1 MLFILSAIWGSAF
14 IAIKVSLNF
23 FSPVSVASY
32 RLIVATIFL
41 FIFYIIGKYKTSLNK
56 TDLIMLIF
64 VGVVGNFLPFY
75 LISWSE
81 QHIQSSTAG
90 ILMGVGPILTLILS
104 HFFTKDDRFTYSK
117 LISISIGFIGVL
129 FIFEIDTLFNFG
141 TANSL
146 QLFSKFLIIIAALVY
161 MISNIVA
168 YNTLKHI
175 DSFSITFFATL
186 FGAMVSVP
194 FLLYSETIQPSY
206 INFNALLPILY
217 LGIFPTA
224 LAFQLRYHITK
235 TSGPV
240 FLSYVAYL
248 IPIFALIWG
257 FVLLSE
263 EIYLNSIIQ
272 SLKYRSHISFLKR
285 FLKAHDYVVL
295 KILQLL
301 LALLELCLN

>member
-14 IAIKVSLNF
+14 IAIKISLENF
-23 FSPVSVASY
+23 APASVASY
-32 RLIVATIFL
+32 RLISASLFL
-41 FIFYIIGKYKTSLNK
+41 LVFYFIGKYKTSLSK
-56 TDLIMLIF
+56 YDLAMLVF
-64 VGVVGNFLPFY
+64 VGIVGNFLPFY

-104 HFFTKDDRFTYSK
+104 HFFTKDDKFTISK
-117 LISISIGFIGVL
+117 LISICIGFVGVL
-129 FIFEIDTLFNFG
+129 FIFEIDTFFNI
-141 TANSL
+141 NSSNSI
-146 QLFSKFLIIIAALVY
+146 QLLSKFLIILAALGY

-186 FGAMVSVP
+186 FGALASIP
-194 FLLYSETIQPSY
+194 FLVISEFNQPSY
-206 INFNALLPILY
+206 FTLNSILPILY
-217 LGIFPTA
+217 LGLFPTA

-263 EIYLNSIIQ
+263 DIKVSSSIGIC
-272 SLKYRSHISFLKR
+272 LILLGVFVGRKY
-285 FLKAHDYVVL
+285 
-295 KILQLL
+295 Q
-301 LALLELCLN
+301 

>member
-1 MLFILSAIWGSAF
+1 MLLILSAIWGSAF
-14 IAIKVSLNF
+14 IAIKISLEYFAPVSL
-23 FSPVSVASY
+23 ASY

-41 FIFYIIGKYKTSLNK
+41 LIFYIIGQYKTLLSKN
-56 TDLIMLIF
+56 DLLMLIF
-64 VGVVGNFLPFY
+64 VGIVGNFLPFY

-90 ILMGVGPILTLILS
+90 ILMGVGPILTLVLA
-104 HFFTKDDRFTYSK
+104 HFFTKDDKFNSVK
-117 LISISIGFIGVL
+117 LLSIIVGFIGVL
-129 FIFEIDTLFNFG
+129 FIFEIDSLLSI
-141 TANSL
+141 NSSNSV
-146 QLFSKFLIIIAALVY
+146 QLISKFLIIIAALGY

-175 DSFSITFFATL
+175 DSFSITFFATF
-186 FGAMVSVP
+186 FGALISIP
-194 FLLYSETIQPSY
+194 FLIFSEINQPSY
-206 INFNALLPILY
+206 FNIRSILPILY

-257 FVLLSE
+257 FILLSE
-263 EIYLNSIIQ
+263 KIYLSSILGIT
-272 SLKYRSHISFLKR
+272 L
-285 FLKAHDYVVL
+285 
-295 KILQLL
+295 ILIGVYIGRKNQ
-301 LALLELCLN
+301 

>member
-1 MLFILSAIWGSAF
+1 LLLILSAIWGSAF
-14 IAIKVSLNF
+14 IAIKLSLEYF
-23 FSPVSVASY
+23 APVSVASY
-32 RLIVATIFL
+32 RLIIASIFL
-41 FIFYIIGKYKTSLNK
+41 LIFYIIGQYKTLLSK
-56 TDLIMLIF
+56 KDLLMLIF

-81 QHIQSSTAG
+81 QFIQSSTAG
-90 ILMGVGPILTLILS
+90 ILMGIGPILTLVLS
-104 HFFTKDDRFTYSK
+104 HFLTKDDKINSVK
-117 LISISIGFIGVL
+117 LISIIVGFIGVL
-129 FIFEIDTLFNFG
+129 FIFEIDSLFSFQSS
-141 TANSL
+141 NSL
-146 QLFSKFLIIIAALVY
+146 QLISKFLIIIAALGY

-186 FGAMVSVP
+186 FGALISIP
-194 FLLYSETIQPSY
+194 FLIFSEFNQPSY
-206 INFNALLPILY
+206 FSIKSILPILY

-257 FVLLSE
+257 FILLSE
-263 EIYLNSIIQ
+263 KIYFSSIVGIT
-272 SLKYRSHISFLKR
+272 L
-285 FLKAHDYVVL
+285 
-295 KILQLL
+295 ILIGVFIGRKNQ
-301 LALLELCLN
+301 

>member
-14 IAIKVSLNF
+14 IAIKISLNY

-32 RLIVATIFL
+32 RLIVASIFL
-41 FIFYIIGKYKTSLNK
+41 LIFYIIGKYKTSLNR
-56 TDLIMLIF
+56 TDLIMLLF
-64 VGVVGNFLPFY
+64 VGVVGNFIPFY

-146 QLFSKFLIIIAALVY
+146 QLFSKFLIIIAALGY

-186 FGAMVSVP
+186 FGALVSVP

-206 INFNALLPILY
+206 INFSALLPILY

-263 EIYLNSIIQ
+263 EIYLNSIIGIT
-272 SLKYRSHISFLKR
+272 L
-285 FLKAHDYVVL
+285 
-295 KILQLL
+295 ILFGVYIGKK
-301 LALLELCLN
+301 N

>member
-1 MLFILSAIWGSAF
+1 
-14 IAIKVSLNF
+14 
-23 FSPVSVASY
+23 
-32 RLIVATIFL
+32 
-41 FIFYIIGKYKTSLNK
+41 
-56 TDLIMLIF
+56 MLIF
-64 VGVVGNFLPFY
+64 VGIVGNFLPFY

-104 HFFTKDDRFTYSK
+104 HFLTKDDRFSISK
-117 LISISIGFIGVL
+117 LISISIGFIGVM
-129 FIFEIDTLFNFG
+129 FIFEIDIFFNI
-141 TANSL
+141 NSSNSI
-146 QLFSKFLIIIAALVY
+146 QLISKFLIILAALGY

-186 FGAMVSVP
+186 FGALVSIP
-194 FLLYSETIQPSY
+194 FLLIGEFNQPS
-206 INFNALLPILY
+206 NFTLKSVLPILY
-217 LGIFPTA
+217 LGLFPTA

-257 FVLLSE
+257 SVLLSE
-263 EIYLNSIIQ
+263 KIHFSSIIGII
-272 SLKYRSHISFLKR
+272 LILFGV
-285 FLKAHDYVVL
+285 YVGRRT
-295 KILQLL
+295 
-301 LALLELCLN
+301 

>member
-32 RLIVATIFL
+32 RLIVASIFL
-41 FIFYIIGKYKTSLNK
+41 LIFFIIGKYKTSLNR
-56 TDLIMLIF
+56 TDLIMLLL

-146 QLFSKFLIIIAALVY
+146 QLFSKFLIIIAALGY

-186 FGAMVSVP
+186 FGALVSVP
-194 FLLYSETIQPSY
+194 FLIYSEAVQPSY
-206 INFNALLPILY
+206 FNFSALLPILY

-263 EIYLNSIIQ
+263 EIYLSSMIGIT
-272 SLKYRSHISFLKR
+272 L
-285 FLKAHDYVVL
+285 
-295 KILQLL
+295 ILFGVYIGKK
-301 LALLELCLN
+301 N

>member
-1 MLFILSAIWGSAF
+1 MLL
-14 IAIKVSLNF
+14 
-23 FSPVSVASY
+23 
-32 RLIVATIFL
+32 
-41 FIFYIIGKYKTSLNK
+41 
-56 TDLIMLIF
+56 F

-146 QLFSKFLIIIAALVY
+146 QLFSKFLIIIAALGY

-186 FGAMVSVP
+186 FGALVSVP

-206 INFNALLPILY
+206 INFSALLPILY

-224 LAFQLRYHITK
+224 LAFQLRYNITK

-263 EIYLNSIIQ
+263 KIYLNSIIGIT
-272 SLKYRSHISFLKR
+272 L
-285 FLKAHDYVVL
+285 
-295 KILQLL
+295 ILFGVYIGKK
-301 LALLELCLN
+301 N

>member
-14 IAIKVSLNF
+14 IAIKISLNY

-32 RLIVATIFL
+32 RLIVASIFL
-41 FIFYIIGKYKTSLNK
+41 LIFYIIGKYKTSLNR
-56 TDLIMLIF
+56 TDLIMLLF

-146 QLFSKFLIIIAALVY
+146 QLFSKFLIIIAALGY

-206 INFNALLPILY
+206 INFSALLPILY

-263 EIYLNSIIQ
+263 EIYLNSIIGIT
-272 SLKYRSHISFLKR
+272 L
-285 FLKAHDYVVL
+285 
-295 KILQLL
+295 ILFGVYIGKK
-301 LALLELCLN
+301 N

>member
-14 IAIKVSLNF
+14 IAIKISLEYF
-23 FSPVSVASY
+23 APSSVASY
-32 RLIVATIFL
+32 RLISASIFL
-41 FIFYIIGKYKTSLNK
+41 FIFYIIGKFKTYLNRY
-56 TDLIMLIF
+56 DLTMLIF
-64 VGVVGNFLPFY
+64 VGIVGNFLPFY

-104 HFFTKDDRFTYSK
+104 HFLTKDDRFSISK
-117 LISISIGFIGVL
+117 FISISIGFIGVM
-129 FIFEIDTLFNFG
+129 FIFEIDMFFNI
-141 TANSL
+141 NSSNSI
-146 QLFSKFLIIIAALVY
+146 QLISKFLIILAALGY

-186 FGAMVSVP
+186 FGALVSIP
-194 FLLYSETIQPSY
+194 FLLIGEFNQPS
-206 INFNALLPILY
+206 NFTLKSVLPILY
-217 LGIFPTA
+217 LGLFPTA

-257 FVLLSE
+257 NVLLSE
-263 EIYLNSIIQ
+263 KIHFSSIIGII
-272 SLKYRSHISFLKR
+272 LILFGV
-285 FLKAHDYVVL
+285 YVGRRT
-295 KILQLL
+295 
-301 LALLELCLN
+301 

>member
-14 IAIKVSLNF
+14 IAIKVSLNY

-32 RLIVATIFL
+32 RLIVASIFL
-41 FIFYIIGKYKTSLNK
+41 LIFYIIGKYKSSLNR
-56 TDLIMLIF
+56 TDLIMLLF

-146 QLFSKFLIIIAALVY
+146 QLFSKFLIIFAALGY

-186 FGAMVSVP
+186 FGALVSVP

-206 INFNALLPILY
+206 INFSALLPILY

-263 EIYLNSIIQ
+263 EIYFNSIIGIT
-272 SLKYRSHISFLKR
+272 L
-285 FLKAHDYVVL
+285 
-295 KILQLL
+295 ILFGVYIGKK
-301 LALLELCLN
+301 N

>member
-1 MLFILSAIWGSAF
+1 LLFILSAIWGSAF
-14 IAIKVSLNF
+14 IAIKISLEYF
-23 FSPVSVASY
+23 APSSVASY
-32 RLIVATIFL
+32 RLISASIFL
-41 FIFYIIGKYKTSLNK
+41 FFFYIIGKYKTYLNRF
-56 TDLIMLIF
+56 DLIMLIF
-64 VGVVGNFLPFY
+64 VGIVGNFLPFY

-104 HFFTKDDRFTYSK
+104 HFLTKDDRFSISK
-117 LISISIGFIGVL
+117 LISISIGFIGVM
-129 FIFEIDTLFNFG
+129 FIFEIDIFFNI
-141 TANSL
+141 NSSNSI
-146 QLFSKFLIIIAALVY
+146 QLISKFLIILAALGY

-186 FGAMVSVP
+186 FGALVSIP
-194 FLLYSETIQPSY
+194 FLLIGEFNQPS
-206 INFNALLPILY
+206 NFTLKSVLSILY
-217 LGIFPTA
+217 LGLFPTA

-257 FVLLSE
+257 NVLLSE
-263 EIYLNSIIQ
+263 KIHFSSIIGII
-272 SLKYRSHISFLKR
+272 LILFGV
-285 FLKAHDYVVL
+285 YVGRRT
-295 KILQLL
+295 
-301 LALLELCLN
+301 

>member
-14 IAIKVSLNF
+14 IAIKISLNY

-32 RLIVATIFL
+32 RLIVASIFL
-41 FIFYIIGKYKTSLNK
+41 LIFYIIGKYKTSLTR
-56 TDLIMLIF
+56 TDLIMLLF

-146 QLFSKFLIIIAALVY
+146 QLFSKFLIIIAALGY

-206 INFNALLPILY
+206 INFSALLPILY

-263 EIYLNSIIQ
+263 EIYLNSIIGIT
-272 SLKYRSHISFLKR
+272 L
-285 FLKAHDYVVL
+285 
-295 KILQLL
+295 ILFGVYIGKK
-301 LALLELCLN
+301 N

>member
-1 MLFILSAIWGSAF
+1 LLFILSAIWGSAF
-14 IAIKVSLNF
+14 IAIKISLNY

-32 RLIVATIFL
+32 RLIVASIFL
-41 FIFYIIGKYKTSLNK
+41 LIFYIIGKYKTSLNR
-56 TDLIMLIF
+56 TDLIMLLF

-146 QLFSKFLIIIAALVY
+146 QLFSKFLIIIAALGY

-186 FGAMVSVP
+186 FGALISVP

-206 INFNALLPILY
+206 INFSALLPILY

-263 EIYLNSIIQ
+263 EIYLNSIIGIT
-272 SLKYRSHISFLKR
+272 L
-285 FLKAHDYVVL
+285 
-295 KILQLL
+295 ILFGVYIGKK
-301 LALLELCLN
+301 N

>member
-14 IAIKVSLNF
+14 IAIKISLEH

-32 RLIVATIFL
+32 RLIVASIFL
-41 FIFYIIGKYKTSLNK
+41 LIFFIIGQYKTLLSK
-56 TDLIMLIF
+56 KDLLMLIF
-64 VGVVGNFLPFY
+64 IGVVGNFLPFY

-81 QHIQSSTAG
+81 QFIQSSTAG
-90 ILMGVGPILTLILS
+90 ILMGIGPILTLLLA
-104 HFFTKDDRFTYSK
+104 HFFTIDDRINSVK
-117 LISISIGFIGVL
+117 LISIIIGFIGVL
-129 FIFEIDTLFNFG
+129 FIFEIDSLIIIQSS
-141 TANSL
+141 NSI
-146 QLFSKFLIIIAALVY
+146 QLISKFLIIIAALGY

-175 DSFSITFFATL
+175 DSFSITFFATF
-186 FGAMVSVP
+186 FGALISIP
-194 FLLYSETIQPSY
+194 FLIFSEINQPSY
-206 INFNALLPILY
+206 FSFKSILPILY

-263 EIYLNSIIQ
+263 TIYLS
-272 SLKYRSHISFLKR
+272 S
-285 FLKAHDYVVL
+285 VVGITL
-295 KILQLL
+295 ILIGVYIGRKNQ
-301 LALLELCLN
+301 

>member
-1 MLFILSAIWGSAF
+1 MLLILSAIWGSAF
-14 IAIKVSLNF
+14 IAIKVSLEYF
-23 FSPVSVASY
+23 APVSVASY
-32 RLIVATIFL
+32 RLIIASIFL
-41 FIFYIIGKYKTSLNK
+41 LIFYIIGQYKTLLSK
-56 TDLIMLIF
+56 KDLLMLIF

-81 QHIQSSTAG
+81 QFIQSSTAG
-90 ILMGVGPILTLILS
+90 ILMGIGPILTLILS
-104 HFFTKDDRFTYSK
+104 HFLTKDDKINSVK
-117 LISISIGFIGVL
+117 LISIIVGFIGVL
-129 FIFEIDTLFNFG
+129 FIFEIDSLFSFQSS
-141 TANSL
+141 NSL
-146 QLFSKFLIIIAALVY
+146 QLISKFLIIIAALGY

-186 FGAMVSVP
+186 FGALISIP
-194 FLLYSETIQPSY
+194 FLIFSEFNQPSY
-206 INFNALLPILY
+206 FSIKSILPILY

-257 FVLLSE
+257 FILLSE
-263 EIYLNSIIQ
+263 KIYFSSIVGIT
-272 SLKYRSHISFLKR
+272 L
-285 FLKAHDYVVL
+285 
-295 KILQLL
+295 ILIGVFIGRKNQ
-301 LALLELCLN
+301 

>member
-14 IAIKVSLNF
+14 IAIKISLEYF
-23 FSPVSVASY
+23 APSSVASY
-32 RLIVATIFL
+32 RLISASIFL
-41 FIFYIIGKYKTSLNK
+41 FFFYIIGKYKTYLNRY
-56 TDLIMLIF
+56 DLTMLIF
-64 VGVVGNFLPFY
+64 VGIVGNFLPFY

-104 HFFTKDDRFTYSK
+104 HFLTKDDRFSISK
-117 LISISIGFIGVL
+117 LISISIGFIGVM
-129 FIFEIDTLFNFG
+129 FIFEIDMFFNI
-141 TANSL
+141 NSSNSI
-146 QLFSKFLIIIAALVY
+146 QLISKFLIILAALGY

-186 FGAMVSVP
+186 FGALVSIP
-194 FLLYSETIQPSY
+194 FLLIGEFNQPS
-206 INFNALLPILY
+206 NFTLKSVLSILY
-217 LGIFPTA
+217 LGLFPTA

-257 FVLLSE
+257 NVLLSE
-263 EIYLNSIIQ
+263 KIHFSSIIGII
-272 SLKYRSHISFLKR
+272 LILFGV
-285 FLKAHDYVVL
+285 YVGRRT
-295 KILQLL
+295 
-301 LALLELCLN
+301 

>member
-14 IAIKVSLNF
+14 IAIKISLNY

-32 RLIVATIFL
+32 RLIVASIFL
-41 FIFYIIGKYKTSLNK
+41 LIFYIIGKYKSSLNR
-56 TDLIMLIF
+56 TDLIMLLF

-146 QLFSKFLIIIAALVY
+146 QLFSKFLIIIAALGY

-186 FGAMVSVP
+186 FGALVSVP

-206 INFNALLPILY
+206 INFSALLPILY

-263 EIYLNSIIQ
+263 EIYLNSIIGIT
-272 SLKYRSHISFLKR
+272 L
-285 FLKAHDYVVL
+285 
-295 KILQLL
+295 ILFGVYIGKK
-301 LALLELCLN
+301 N

>member
-1 MLFILSAIWGSAF
+1 LLFILSAIWGSAF
-14 IAIKVSLNF
+14 IAIKVSLNY

-32 RLIVATIFL
+32 RLIVASIFL
-41 FIFYIIGKYKTSLNK
+41 LIFYIIGKYKSSLNR
-56 TDLIMLIF
+56 TDLIMLLFI
-64 VGVVGNFLPFY
+64 GVVGNFLPFY

-146 QLFSKFLIIIAALVY
+146 QLFSKFLIIIAALGY

-186 FGAMVSVP
+186 FGALVSVP
-194 FLLYSETIQPSY
+194 FLIYSENVQPSY
-206 INFNALLPILY
+206 INFSALLPILY

-263 EIYLNSIIQ
+263 EIYLNSIIGIT
-272 SLKYRSHISFLKR
+272 L
-285 FLKAHDYVVL
+285 
-295 KILQLL
+295 ILFGVYIGKK
-301 LALLELCLN
+301 N

>member
-1 MLFILSAIWGSAF
+1 MLL
-14 IAIKVSLNF
+14 
-23 FSPVSVASY
+23 
-32 RLIVATIFL
+32 
-41 FIFYIIGKYKTSLNK
+41 
-56 TDLIMLIF
+56 F

-146 QLFSKFLIIIAALVY
+146 QLFSKFLIIIAALGY

-186 FGAMVSVP
+186 FGALVSVP

-206 INFNALLPILY
+206 INFSALLPILY

-263 EIYLNSIIQ
+263 EIYLNSIIGIT
-272 SLKYRSHISFLKR
+272 L
-285 FLKAHDYVVL
+285 
-295 KILQLL
+295 ILLGVYIGKK
-301 LALLELCLN
+301 N

>member
-1 MLFILSAIWGSAF
+1 LLFILSAIWGSAF

-41 FIFYIIGKYKTSLNK
+41 LIFYLIGKYKTSLNR
-56 TDLIMLIF
+56 TDLIMLLF

-146 QLFSKFLIIIAALVY
+146 QLFSKFLIIIAALGY

-186 FGAMVSVP
+186 FGALVSVP

-206 INFNALLPILY
+206 INFSALLPILY

-263 EIYLNSIIQ
+263 EIYLNSIIGIT
-272 SLKYRSHISFLKR
+272 L
-285 FLKAHDYVVL
+285 
-295 KILQLL
+295 ILFGVYIGKK
-301 LALLELCLN
+301 N

>member
-32 RLIVATIFL
+32 RLIVASIFL
-41 FIFYIIGKYKTSLNK
+41 LIFYIIGKYKSSLNR
-56 TDLIMLIF
+56 TDLIMLLF

-146 QLFSKFLIIIAALVY
+146 QLFSKFLIIIAALGY

-186 FGAMVSVP
+186 FGALVSVP

-263 EIYLNSIIQ
+263 EIYLNSIIGIT
-272 SLKYRSHISFLKR
+272 L
-285 FLKAHDYVVL
+285 
-295 KILQLL
+295 ILFGVYIGKK
-301 LALLELCLN
+301 N